1 LVSKHARWLAAVM
14 PNSPL
19 NQRLLVS
26 LRQQDFADVRFLVSD
41 KRQEFAAH
49 RVILAAASP
58 VFAAMFRSDLSANQD
73 SFELKDIDTEAFQN
87 LLDYA
92 YSDSVS
98 GINESCVFETLYA
111 AKKYLLQ
118 GLVEAC
124 SRFLV
129 GSISSD
135 NLPDILQ
142 NCLYLDAQDVVREC
156 LDRASR
162 CWDLL
167 APRLPQCSA
176 EAVVALLSSDYL
188 PCTEAEVLNCLI
200 DWVDAECLRQGLQ
213 SKQPAA
219 RLQALEASDI
229 RAELLACVRFS
240 YMTRRQL
247 TDLAAPSGLLN
258 DQQLLEAFTRRAQRD
273 DSCREWPRRIN
284 PDSL

>member
-1 LVSKHARWLAAVM
+1 
-14 PNSPL
+14 
-19 NQRLLVS
+19 
-26 LRQQDFADVRFLVSD
+26 
-41 KRQEFAAH
+41 
-49 RVILAAASP
+49 
-58 VFAAMFRSDLSANQD
+58 
-73 SFELKDIDTEAFQN
+73 FELKDIDTEAFQN

-129 GSISSD
+129 GSISTACT
-135 NLPDILQ
+135 LT
-142 NCLYLDAQDVVREC
+142 QDVVREC

-284 PDSL
+284 PDS